1 MGAGTHVAIRPVR
14 RTLCIFCLFSAVMV
28 VVVNSLNYFSR
39 KPRHISTTLC
49 TNHSCMIKQNY
60 KIRGQAFFKEKR
72 SEI

>member
-39 KPRHISTTLC
+39 KSRHISTLHKPFLYDKTKL
-49 TNHSCMIKQNY
+49 
-60 KIRGQAFFKEKR
+60 
-72 SEI
+72 